1 MSHTQQPIQPTS
13 TAASRNLPHGVFP
26 VMLTPFTPSGA
37 IDEAGLDALIEWY
50 LGNGATGLFACCQ
63 SSEIEQLGWEE
74 RCWLARRV
82 VERARG
88 RVPVIAVGSIG
99 VGDLAAE
106 AAMLRAIAATGVDV
120 AVAITGHIIPREA
133 DDEQATRLLERLADA
148 TPGVPLGLYE
158 CPRPYKRLISVDG
171 VARLA
176 ASGRW
181 RYLKDT
187 ACVPEVTAAKI
198 RAAAG
203 SPLAIYEACAA
214 NFSTSLEAGAAG
226 VSPIIANLVPDLV
239 AQLCATRDPE
249 LQRGIAEL
257 AVLAEVGYPIAVKQA
272 LAIAGL
278 PIHPLCRRRCDGVP
292 AGHGAELARRAAAL
306 RERFAAVHA

>member
-1 MSHTQQPIQPTS
+1 MSPI
-13 TAASRNLPHGVFP
+13 ASPDRSANLPQGLVP
-26 VMLTPFTPSGA
+26 VMLTPFTPQGA
-37 IDEAGLDALIEWY
+37 IDEPALDALIEWY
-50 LGNGATGLFACCQ
+50 IANGATGLFACCQ

-88 RVPVIAVGSIG
+88 RVPVVAVGSIG

-106 AAMLRAIAATGVDV
+106 AAMLRAIGATGVDV
-120 AVAITGHIIPREA
+120 AIAITGHIVPREA
-133 DDEQATRLLERLADA
+133 DDEEAVRLLERLADA
-148 TPGVPLGLYE
+148 AADVPLGLYE
-158 CPRPYKRLISVDG
+158 CPRPYKRLITPAG

-187 ACVPEVTAAKI
+187 ACDRAVTAAKI

-203 SPLAIYEACAA
+203 SPLAIYDAHAA
-214 NFSTSLEAGAAG
+214 HIAASIEAGAAG
-226 VSPIIANLVPDLV
+226 ASPIIANLVPDLV

-257 AVLAEVGYPIAVKQA
+257 AALAEVGYPLAVKQA
-272 LAIAGL
+272 LAMSGL
-278 PIHPLCRRRCDGVP
+278 PIHPLCRRRCDAVP
-292 AGHGAELARRAAAL
+292 AGHAAELARRAAAL
-306 RERFAAVHA
+306 RERFAAVSA

>member
-1 MSHTQQPIQPTS
+1 MSHQQPAQHTS
-13 TAASRNLPHGVFP
+13 APLPHGLFP
-26 VMLTPFTPSGA
+26 VMLTPFTPSGT
-37 IDEAGLDALIEWY
+37 IDEAGLDVLIEWY
-50 LGNGATGLFACCQ
+50 LSGGATGLFACCQ

-82 VERARG
+82 VERVRG

-120 AVAITGHIIPREA
+120 TVAITGHIVPREA
-133 DDEQATRLLERLADA
+133 DDTQAIQLLERLADA
-148 TPGVPLGLYE
+148 APGVPLGLYE

-214 NFSTSLEAGAAG
+214 NFSSSLEAGAAG

-239 AQLCATRDPE
+239 AQLCSTRDPE
-249 LQRGIAEL
+249 LQREIAAL
-257 AVLAEVGYPIAVKQA
+257 AVLAEVGYPLAVKQA
-272 LAIAGL
+272 LVMSGM
-278 PIHPLCRRRCDGVP
+278 PISAFCRRACAPAP
-292 AGHGAELARRAAAL
+292 AGHAEELARRATAL
-306 RERFAAVHA
+306 RERFAAVPA

>member
-1 MSHTQQPIQPTS
+1 MPAPHG
-13 TAASRNLPHGVFP
+13 TAAALPHGLIP
-26 VMLTPFTPSGA
+26 VMLTPFTPQGA
-37 IDEAGLDALIEWY
+37 IDAAGLDALIEWY
-50 LGNGATGLFACCQ
+50 IASGASGLFACCQ

-88 RVPVIAVGSIG
+88 RVPVAAVGSIG

-120 AVAITGHIIPREA
+120 AVAITGHIIPRAA
-133 DDEQATRLLERLADA
+133 DDDEAVRLLEGLAA
-148 TPGVPLGLYE
+148 AAPGVPLGLYE
-158 CPRPYKRLISVDG
+158 CPRPYKRLLAPAG

-187 ACVPEVTAAKI
+187 ACDRAATAAKI

-203 SPLAIYEACAA
+203 SALAVYDAHAA
-214 NFSTSLEAGAAG
+214 HIAASLDAGAAG
-226 VSPIIANLVPDLV
+226 ASPIVANLVPDLV
-239 AQLCATRDPE
+239 AQLCATRDPA

-257 AVLAEVGYPIAVKQA
+257 AALAEVGYPLAVKQA

-278 PIHPLCRRRCDGVP
+278 PIHPLCRRRCDAAP

-306 RERFAAVHA
+306 RARFAAVPA